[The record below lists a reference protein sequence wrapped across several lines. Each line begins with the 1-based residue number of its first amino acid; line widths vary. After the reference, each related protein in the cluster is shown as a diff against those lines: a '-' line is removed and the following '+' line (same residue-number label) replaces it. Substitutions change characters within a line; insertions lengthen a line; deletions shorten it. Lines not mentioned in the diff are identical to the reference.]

1 MSFTIFGR
9 EPVRWVGVIV
19 AVVAAVVG
27 ALLGEGVISDVVAG
41 RINDF
46 AANLAG
52 ILILLLPIITAEIA
66 RRGATSVAQP
76 SLPLGTEV
84 LIRGTADTPPGNAVV
99 VRK

>member
-9 EPVRWVGVIV
+9 EPVRWVGIIV
-19 AVVAAVVG
+19 AVVAAIVG

-41 RINDF
+41 RITD
-46 AANLAG
+46 LTDKLSG
-52 ILILLLPIITAEIA
+52 LLILVLPIITAEIA

-76 SLPLGTEV
+76 SLPLGTDV
-84 LIRGTADTPPGNAVV
+84 LIKGTSDMPPGNATV